1 MIKSLVSLLSLVS
14 LAFRKSPALRVLCS
28 VMREVA
34 DELIRVV
41 DQAAEA
47 LSILSETEADKSYRD
62 GGWSRKQL
70 IGHLIDSASN
80 NHQRFVRAQQ
90 VSFLEF
96 PKYEQESWVS
106 LQNYK
111 QAPWPELV
119 DFWRLY
125 NHHLARVIRTVSPDK
140 LQVGCKVGPS
150 EPMNLGDL
158 IKDYLRHVK
167 HHLGQLGA

>member
-1 MIKSLVSLLSLVS
+1 MKDIANEIVQ
-14 LAFRKSPALRVLCS
+14 
-28 VMREVA
+28 
-34 DELIRVV
+34 VV
-41 DQAAEA
+41 DRAAA
-47 LSILSETEADKSYRD
+47 TLRAVTETEAGKSYRD
-62 GGWSRKQL
+62 GGWSRKQH

-80 NHQRFVRAQQ
+80 NHQRIVRAQQ

-96 PKYEQESWVS
+96 PKYEQETWVS

-125 NHHLARVIRTVSPDK
+125 NHHLARVIQAVSPEK

-158 IKDYLRHVK
+158 IKDYLRHLK
-167 HHLGQLGA
+167 HHLSQLSA